1 MEEGALGL
9 NMGDIR
15 PTPLGTNMYAGKNT
29 PMDQLCDPESPK
41 KPSNLVRKDED
52 SSLAKEE
59 LNLLARL
66 IGTDTSSSVKE
77 FKLNLFE
84 GERMDE
90 DDSSSS
96 PPILD
101 ESKHVS
107 IDLKSGRT
115 RGDLEKIIDEMTVDV
130 KEEEDE
136 DLLALMDK
144 AI

>member
-90 DDSSSS
+90 DDSSS